1 MNKLDSSIERDLFN
15 MTDTVFDITILG
27 GGPTGLFAAFYAGLR
42 NASCKII
49 DSMPALGG
57 RLTAVYPEKYIYDVA
72 GFPKVL
78 AKDLIENLVSQAMAY
93 KPTLALEE
101 VAQTLTKRSD

>member
-1 MNKLDSSIERDLFN
+1 
-15 MTDTVFDITILG
+15 MTKKIYDITILG
-27 GGPTGLFAAFYAGLR
+27 GGPTGIFSAFYAGMR

-72 GFPKVL
+72 GFPKIL
-78 AKDLIENLVSQAMAY
+78 ARDLIDNLINQIILKMGSNASIVS
-93 KPTLALEE
+93 
-101 VAQTLTKRSD
+101 